1 VRFFTNWR
9 ALCFGSSE
17 SRVTAQDLLRDSFS
31 ITLGDRDENG
41 DVDSQEG
48 TNMKK
53 LIAKTALLLAT
64 TLVSPMSAHAVEWT
78 WTWTGGDTGSGT
90 LTTDDLLAGSYLI
103 TAMTGTWNGEN
114 ITSLL
119 PVGTEVEPTYKIDNL
134 LFLGSQLTFNG
145 LGFSTVVSTV
155 AANVNLFL
163 DSSYTAFNSFYGK
176 PYTYGVFTAIQVPEP
191 GTYALT
197 LAGLGLAGAAAKRRK
212 AR

>member
-1 VRFFTNWR
+1 MKMAMSIAGVLSGLMAGSANA
-9 ALCFGSSE
+9 ALF
-17 SRVTAQDLLRDSFS
+17 SRSPNMVYDS
-31 ITLGDRDENG
+31 
-41 DVDSQEG
+41 V
-48 TNMKK
+48 KK

-64 TLVSPMSAHAVEWT
+64 TLVLPMSAHAVEWT
-78 WTWTGGDTGSGT
+78 WSWTGDDTGSGT

-119 PVGTEVEPTYKIDNL
+119 PVGTEVEPGVPIDNL
-134 LFLGSQLTFNG
+134 LFLGSQLKFYG

-155 AANVNLFL
+155 AANVNLF
-163 DSSYTAFNSFYGK
+163 SYPPDAAFNSFYGS

-191 GTYALT
+191 GTYALM

>member
-1 VRFFTNWR
+1 
-9 ALCFGSSE
+9 
-17 SRVTAQDLLRDSFS
+17 
-31 ITLGDRDENG
+31 
-41 DVDSQEG
+41 
-48 TNMKK
+48 MKK

-103 TAMTGTWNGEN
+103 TAMTGTWNGES

-119 PVGTEVEPTYKIDNL
+119 PVGTEVEPKYNIDNQL
-134 LFLGSQLTFNG
+134 SLGSQLTFNG

-155 AANVNLFL
+155 AANVNLYV
-163 DSSYTAFNSFYGK
+163 DSPYAAFNSFYGK
-176 PYTYGVFTAIQVPEP
+176 TTYGVFTAIQVPEP
-191 GTYALT
+191 GTYALM